1 MNKDKIKGL
10 YGLWVLVLL
19 AEIGWLY
26 SVNDKADSVED
37 LISVVTVIAVTLTLG
52 AVGLKVFADN

>member
-10 YGLWVLVLL
+10 YGLWFLVLL

-26 SVNDKADSVED
+26 SVNDRANSVED
-37 LISVVTVIAVTLTLG
+37 LIFVVTVIAVTLTLG
-52 AVGLKVFADN
+52 AVGLKLFADD